1 MSAEWGRREG
11 RGGARQ
17 SQADGRPAGLC
28 SPTRPRAASG
38 RGSHARGLLGEEQA
52 SFPQREGKR
61 QGLLVTAAVFFHVA
75 VLTNSPVPRTVFA
88 EGERTCL
95 RSLQHVKARDDL
107 PTGVTH
113 PLRHAHRRHHVG
125 CRALSLCLKCSGQDY
140 VKGREPAAMSPT
152 PCDRKAA
159 ACILIHS
166 LCRFKRSRVL
176 SDGFKTFSSTLT
188 RVKAVV

>member
-1 MSAEWGRREG
+1 MSYTQNPMLTLKAAGHYRRALRGHQQASAEWGRREG

-38 RGSHARGLLGEEQA
+38 RGSHASGLLGEEQA
-52 SFPQREGKR
+52 SFSQREGKC

-75 VLTNSPVPRTVFA
+75 VLTNSPVPWTVFA

-107 PTGVTH
+107 PTGVTR
-113 PLRHAHRRHHVG
+113 PLCRAHRRHHVG
-125 CRALSLCLKCSGQDY
+125 CRALSLCLKCTWPGL
-140 VKGREPAAMSPT
+140 RPRT
-152 PCDRKAA
+152 
-159 ACILIHS
+159 
-166 LCRFKRSRVL
+166 
-176 SDGFKTFSSTLT
+176 
-188 RVKAVV
+188 